1 MPTMSTWNPN
11 NVNPRCR
18 RIGAKPVL
26 LQRSDRGRT
35 WEWKKN
41 KKGMHR
47 IYDYHDVWPIFC
59 CYTLFRNCLDQ
70 YTNHMDPD
78 RVVWV
83 PQKIGGRK
91 KPTRSN
97 LNSMPEICPVEP
109 HVIATCEWFS
119 TWRQIAFDLLC
130 SRRIWMKMPKA
141 TMFSN

>member
-1 MPTMSTWNPN
+1 
-11 NVNPRCR
+11 
-18 RIGAKPVL
+18 
-26 LQRSDRGRT
+26 
-35 WEWKKN
+35 
-41 KKGMHR
+41 MHR

-59 CYTLFRNCLDQ
+59 YYTLFRNCLDQ

-109 HVIATCEWFS
+109 HVIATCE
-119 TWRQIAFDLLC
+119 
-130 SRRIWMKMPKA
+130 
-141 TMFSN
+141 